1 MSARSRF
8 TMLLPILLLSGC
20 EEIKDRLQGLLGL
33 ADLSLVGV
41 TPAQGFS
48 DPSSADYG
56 VFFVA
61 LGAEDEK
68 GNLVAPL
75 VDLLEVRDE
84 SGEPLVIE
92 ESEERRGNDRGSMFL
107 LVDESSSLT
116 GTDPEEHRKTAV
128 ALLAKQLGQCASG
141 WRMTLQGFYGSSGNL
156 NEIVPWTDDLGQ
168 IEDGSNL
175 LQANGATDLYDAVGM
190 SIGMVADDVSS
201 SFNNNNV
208 GSALV
213 VISDGADT
221 ASFDWGPTSMLDE
234 AATRGVPVHTIGLGP
249 ASDRAPDASDSLV
262 ELLRNLSDVSG
273 GVYGAASEANDLP
286 RVAEAIAKAH
296 CGGYSVL
303 VVRDDDPAPSGSL
316 VDGEVGVADSNVSAP
331 FTFVAP

>member
-1 MSARSRF
+1 
-8 TMLLPILLLSGC
+8 MLLPILLLSGC

-48 DPSSADYG
+48 DPGSADYG

-92 ESEERRGNDRGSMFL
+92 ESEERSGNDRGSMFL

-156 NEIVPWTDDLGQ
+156 NEIVPWTDDLSQ

-175 LQANGATDLYDAVGM
+175 LEANGSTDLYDAVGM
-190 SIGMVADDVSS
+190 SIGMVANDVSS
-201 SFNNNNV
+201 NFNNSNV

-213 VISDGADT
+213 VISDGEDT
-221 ASFDWGPTSMLDE
+221 ASFDWGPTSMMDE
-234 AATRGVPVHTIGLGP
+234 AASRGVPVHTIGLGP
-249 ASDRAPDASDSLV
+249 ASDQAPDASDSLV

-316 VDGEVGVADSNVSAP
+316 VDGEVGVANSDVSAP

>member
-1 MSARSRF
+1 MRTSSRLS
-8 TMLLPILLLSGC
+8 MLLPILLLSGC
-20 EEIKDRLQGLLGL
+20 EAIKDKLQGLLGL

-41 TPAQGFS
+41 TPADGFA
-48 DPSSADYG
+48 DPGSVDHG

-84 SGEPLVIE
+84 SGEPLVVE
-92 ESEERRGNDRGSMFL
+92 NSEEREGSNRGSMFV
-107 LVDESSSLT
+107 LVDESSSLME
-116 GTDPEEHRKTAV
+116 TDPEEHRKTAV
-128 ALLAKQLGQCASG
+128 ALLAKQLGRCATG
-141 WRMTLQGFYGSSGNL
+141 WRMTLQGFYGSSENL
-156 NEIVPWTDDLGQ
+156 NEVVPWTDDLSE
-168 IEDGSNL
+168 IEAGADMLS
-175 LQANGATDLYDAVGM
+175 ADGATDLYDAVGM

-201 SFNNNNV
+201 SFNGNDV
-208 GSALV
+208 GAALV

-221 ASFDWGPTSMLDE
+221 ASFEWGPTSMLDE
-234 AATRGVPVHTIGLGP
+234 AGSAGIPVHTVGLGP
-249 ASDRAPDASDSLV
+249 ASDQAPNASDDLV
-262 ELLRNLSDVSG
+262 ALLRDLSDVSG
-273 GVYGAASEANDLP
+273 GVYGAASEASDLP

-303 VVRDDDPAPSGSL
+303 VVRHDDPPESGSL
-316 VDGEVGVADSNVSAP
+316 VDGEVGVVDTNVSAP